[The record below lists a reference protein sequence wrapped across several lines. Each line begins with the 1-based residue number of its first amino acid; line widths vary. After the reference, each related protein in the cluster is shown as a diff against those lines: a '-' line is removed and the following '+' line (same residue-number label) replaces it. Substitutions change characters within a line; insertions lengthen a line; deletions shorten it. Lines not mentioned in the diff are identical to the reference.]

1 MTATETILETTVGQL
16 VTEKPSRARVFEK
29 LGIDYCC
36 GGGKKLGEACVQA
49 KLPVEQVLQQLEQA
63 ESSRLARNESGS
75 DWSTQPLADL
85 IDHIVQKHH
94 EFVKSEI
101 PRLAAL
107 TEKVAGKHGPTHPE
121 TAKVNE
127 LFETLADELSMHLMK
142 EEQILFPYIVRMEE
156 AVLEKAP
163 VLPPPFGTVQNPIR
177 MMVSEHDSAGTI
189 LRELRAITSDYKAPE
204 DACTSYRTLYN
215 GLLEFEADLHQHIHL
230 ENNVL
235 FPRAVAMEDGR

>member
-1 MTATETILETTVGQL
+1 MTFDESKTVREFALSIPSAT
-16 VTEKPSRARVFEK
+16 KVFEK

-63 ESSRLARNESGS
+63 ESSRVARNESS
-75 DWSTQPLADL
+75 ADWSTQPLSDL

-94 EFVKSEI
+94 EFVKAEI
-101 PRLAAL
+101 PRLSNLA
-107 TEKVAGKHGPTHPE
+107 EKVASKHGPTHPE
-121 TAKVNE
+121 TVKVNE

-142 EEQILFPYIVRMEE
+142 EEQILFPYITRMEE
-156 AVLEKAP
+156 SVLEKAP
-163 VLPPPFGTVQNPIR
+163 VLPPPFGTVQNPVR

-189 LRELRAITSDYKAPE
+189 LRELRAISADYKAPD

-235 FPRAVAMEDGR
+235 FPRAIAMEDGR

>member
-1 MTATETILETTVGQL
+1 MTFDENKTVREFALAIPSAT
-16 VTEKPSRARVFEK
+16 KVFEK

-49 KLPVEQVLQQLEQA
+49 KLPVDQVLRQLEQA
-63 ESSRLARNESGS
+63 ESSRLARSESGP
-75 DWSTQPLADL
+75 DWSAQPLADL
-85 IDHIVQKHH
+85 IDHIVKKHH
-94 EFVKSEI
+94 AYVQSEI
-101 PRLAAL
+101 PRLSAL
-107 TEKVAGKHGPTHPE
+107 AEKVAGKHGPTHPE

-127 LFETLADELSMHLMK
+127 LFETLADELTMHLMK
-142 EEQILFPYIVRMEE
+142 EEQILFPYIIRMEE
-156 AVLEKAP
+156 AILEKAP
-163 VLPPPFGTVQNPIR
+163 VLPPPFGTVQNPVR

-189 LRELRAITSDYKAPE
+189 LRELRAVTADYKAPE

-235 FPRAVAMEDGR
+235 FPRAVAMEDGQ

>member
-1 MTATETILETTVGQL
+1 MTFDESKTVREFALAIPSAT
-16 VTEKPSRARVFEK
+16 KVFEK

-63 ESSRLARNESGS
+63 ESSRLARNESGPD

-85 IDHIVQKHH
+85 IDHIVKKHH
-94 EFVKSEI
+94 EFVKAEI
-101 PRLAAL
+101 PRLSTLAD
-107 TEKVAGKHGPTHPE
+107 KVAGKHGPTHPE

-163 VLPPPFGTVQNPIR
+163 VLPPPFGTVQNPVR

-235 FPRAVAMEDGR
+235 FPRAIAMEDGR